1 MYLKFKNTC
10 TQTCCL
16 SENKCKRSKH
26 YNNCYHRGNALYLDS
41 FVYFVQPCCWE
52 HSSKIYFLCSP
63 VLAEKNLLEGIG
75 KKLKKN
81 NVALD
86 IVSFGEEDGD
96 KGEKLE
102 ALLNAVN
109 SNDNSHIVHIN
120 GGERVLSD
128 VLIR

>member
-1 MYLKFKNTC
+1 MKISVKVVSTIVIVII
-10 TQTCCL
+10 
-16 SENKCKRSKH
+16 
-26 YNNCYHRGNALYLDS
+26 GVMLYILILLYIL
-41 FVYFVQPCCWE
+41 F
-52 HSSKIYFLCSP
+52 SSVAGSIPQRYIFLCSP

>member
-1 MYLKFKNTC
+1 MDDLHYVSFPLHPQPYSIIVSKA
-10 TQTCCL
+10 QTL
-16 SENKCKRSKH
+16 RERIV
-26 YNNCYHRGNALYLDS
+26 R
-41 FVYFVQPCCWE
+41 VY
-52 HSSKIYFLCSP
+52 SP
-63 VLAEKNLLEGIG
+63 VLAEKKLLEGIG

-109 SNDNSHIVHIN
+109 SNDNSHIVHIH
-120 GGERVLSD
+120 GGERILSD
-128 VLIR
+128 VLIRSLSLHKTFHSVGFSF